1 MSDHPGSN
9 ASKPQAAPGTP
20 AVRTRRFNVS
30 LVWLVP
36 IVAALVGLSMVVNK
50 SLSAGPEI
58 TISFQTAEGLEA
70 NKTQVKYKNVVIGK
84 VTSIALSDDRRKVL
98 AKVELDQS
106 AEPFTAD
113 DSMFWVVRPRI
124 GANGVSGVDT
134 LLSGAFI
141 GADAGKS
148 EKRKNSFKGL
158 ETPPPITYGQKGK
171 RFTLHTDDLGSL
183 DIGSPVYYRRI
194 EVGQV
199 VSYQLANSGK
209 GVDVKIFVNSPN
221 DKYVTTDSRFWNASG
236 VDVTLGANGLK
247 VNTESVSSIL
257 AGGIAFVEPKY
268 SPDAKPAPEH
278 AEYTLFGDQETAL
291 APPDGQPR
299 YIRMRFDQP
308 LRGLAVNAPVEF
320 LGVNVGKVVSMDL
333 DYDEQRQYFPTLV
346 GAVIYPDRLGKA
358 HEKLLK
364 EFGGE
369 DDARSAQLIAAF
381 VKQGLRA
388 QARSGN
394 LLTGQLYISL
404 DFVSKA
410 KPVTFDAS
418 ARPLEIPTV
427 PGSLDKLQEQLQAVV
442 EKISKLP
449 IDAIANNLNAS
460 LGEMQ
465 KTLKQVNGDVLP
477 QMRDTLEQTKKTLA
491 SANDSFSEDSP
502 QRLQLGQAMEE
513 VQRTARSVRV
523 LTDFLGRHP
532 EALIRGRLKD
542 NQPDAYQSPSTSVR
556 ESASE
561 AQP

>member
-9 ASKPQAAPGTP
+9 ASKPQAAPGAP

>member
-1 MSDHPGSN
+1 
-9 ASKPQAAPGTP
+9 
-20 AVRTRRFNVS
+20 
-30 LVWLVP
+30 
-36 IVAALVGLSMVVNK
+36 
-50 SLSAGPEI
+50 
-58 TISFQTAEGLEA
+58 
-70 NKTQVKYKNVVIGK
+70 
-84 VTSIALSDDRRKVL
+84 
-98 AKVELDQS
+98 
-106 AEPFTAD
+106 
-113 DSMFWVVRPRI
+113 
-124 GANGVSGVDT
+124 
-134 LLSGAFI
+134 
-141 GADAGKS
+141 
-148 EKRKNSFKGL
+148 
-158 ETPPPITYGQKGK
+158 
-171 RFTLHTDDLGSL
+171 
-183 DIGSPVYYRRI
+183 
-194 EVGQV
+194 
-199 VSYQLANSGK
+199 
-209 GVDVKIFVNSPN
+209 
-221 DKYVTTDSRFWNASG
+221 
-236 VDVTLGANGLK
+236 
-247 VNTESVSSIL
+247 
-257 AGGIAFVEPKY
+257 
-268 SPDAKPAPEH
+268 
-278 AEYTLFGDQETAL
+278 
-291 APPDGQPR
+291 
-299 YIRMRFDQP
+299 MRFDQP